1 MHISILNKNELEN
14 EFTIGAEF
22 YQPYYVQKVD
32 KIKSKNNVYL
42 LGDLCDLITDGDHS
56 KTQYTEDGVLYL
68 LSESV
73 KEGYIDTN
81 IKRYISSELH
91 NSLKRSKLKPRNIL
105 LTKTGV
111 YFGKS
116 AVIPDDFPEAN
127 TSAHVGKFVAKEEII
142 NPYYLSTFFNC
153 EYGYSQLRRRGIKAS
168 RPEIKLIEFFDIKV
182 YVADKSFQN
191 IIEKT
196 IKKSI
201 SILDEFKEKY
211 CSSQTLL
218 LSELGLT
225 SWKPKHKLSFIK
237 NYSDTEQAE
246 RIDAEYYQPKYEE
259 IVKAIKNYSGGWDTL
274 GNLVTVKKCVEVGS
288 GEYLDEGIP
297 FIRVSNINPFEISQ
311 EKYISEDL
319 YAEINQHQPKK
330 GEILFSKDATPGIA
344 YYLNE
349 EPIKMIP
356 SGGILRLKN
365 KTDKINNEFLTL
377 ILNSLLTK
385 EQVNRDVGG
394 SVILHWRPDQ
404 VKETVIPI
412 LPEEKQTKIQQKVKE
427 SFSLREQSKHLLE
440 CAKKAVEMAIEKD
453 EKTAI
458 DWLDSQIKNREGL
471 NVS

>member
-1 MHISILNKNELEN
+1 MQVSILNKNELEN

-22 YQPYYVQKVD
+22 YLPYYVQKVD

-42 LGDLCDLITDGDHS
+42 LGNLCDLITDGDHS
-56 KTQYTEDGVLYL
+56 TTQYTDDGVLYL

-81 IKRYISSELH
+81 IKRYISSDLH

-116 AVIPDDFPEAN
+116 AVIPDGFPEAN
-127 TSAHVGKFVAKEEII
+127 TSAHVGKFVVKEEII

-182 YVADKSFQN
+182 YVAAKDFQN
-191 IIEKT
+191 IIEKI

-201 SILDEFKEKY
+201 AILGEFKEKFD
-211 CSSQTLL
+211 SSQTLI

-225 SWKPKHKLSFIK
+225 NWKPKHKLSFIK
-237 NYSDTEQAE
+237 KYSDTEQSG

-259 IVKAIKNYSGGWDTL
+259 IEKAIKSYSGGFSFIRDEFKQNKSTFEVQDNNIYKYVEIGSVNVSTGEVTENNVL
-274 GNLVTVKKCVEVGS
+274 GADLPANAKRILNNGDLIISKVRTYRGAITIIEQDGFVGS
-288 GEYLDEGIP
+288 GA
-297 FIRVSNINPFEISQ
+297 FT
-311 EKYISEDL
+311 
-319 YAEINQHQPKK
+319 
-330 GEILFSKDATPGIA
+330 ILKENGCVNKETLFAFLHSKPLLAW
-344 YYLNE
+344 
-349 EPIKMIP
+349 
-356 SGGILRLKN
+356 SLKPN
-365 KTDKINNEFLTL
+365 TGTSYPVIIDDD
-377 ILNSLLTK
+377 ILNLP
-385 EQVNRDVGG
+385 V
-394 SVILHWRPDQ
+394 
-404 VKETVIPI
+404 PI
-412 LPEEKQTKIQQKVKE
+412 LSKEIQTQVQQKVTD
-427 SFSLREQSKHLLE
+427 SFILRKQSKHLLD

-458 DWLDSQIKNREGL
+458 NWLESQI
-471 NVS
+471 S